1 MLYIYYSAGLKLKEI
16 IGYGFKLFKDLLGK
30 NSEEWLRDFQKNVI
44 ANQIN
49 FAPDADEIAGRA
61 KIDLLF
67 ELYLEEL
74 AITEIGKVGVE
85 IATGVNLI
93 STSTFNEDWSIAGK
107 KLTVNVSVALN
118 AGEELLTVTIAP
130 VFGQLAQGSML
141 IEQFVNHIKR
151 IAKFHNTLENI
162 TKTLVETEKF
172 ILIQKQADTLS
183 SFSIAQPSIIQPGH
197 YTDTDIKKL
206 QAKKTL
212 TKKSDLGKKKADQI
226 HSDCFFEEVIKN
238 MDDNPNENDD
248 PVEKMCKP

>member
-16 IGYGFKLFKDLLGK
+16 IGYGVKLFKDLLGK

-151 IAKFHNTLENI
+151 IENI

>member
-16 IGYGFKLFKDLLGK
+16 IGYGVKLFKDLLGK

-130 VFGQLAQGSML
+130 VIYGLNPTNQYNIRMM
-141 IEQFVNHIKR
+141 
-151 IAKFHNTLENI
+151 AKFHNTLENI

-206 QAKKTL
+206 V
-212 TKKSDLGKKKADQI
+212 
-226 HSDCFFEEVIKN
+226 EE
-238 MDDNPNENDD
+238 
-248 PVEKMCKP
+248 

>member
-1 MLYIYYSAGLKLKEI
+1 MDKKINLYTFEQD
-16 IGYGFKLFKDLLGK
+16 KDLLGK

-151 IAKFHNTLENI
+151 IENI

-206 QAKKTL
+206 V
-212 TKKSDLGKKKADQI
+212 
-226 HSDCFFEEVIKN
+226 EE
-238 MDDNPNENDD
+238 
-248 PVEKMCKP
+248 